1 MNSYTLS
8 LSTTTAALTS
18 TGQNMNLFDVT
29 ELNLDIVNI
38 YHQIFPYYISIDWGD
53 GSDLFEPEI
62 RTFRDY
68 KKDSIIDEITKGIAP
83 VFLTTTYKH
92 TYKPS
97 ATSLVKSINLK
108 IGIQYI
114 TGEITELDYPIKIRT
129 EGFYENIGD
138 LELVDVN
145 LLDDVNYSSN
155 FVFRSKV
162 DNYIMELN
170 NSPGTDSETSFV
182 INNVGKNYEK
192 ANDESENV
200 VEDREAGIIKI
211 ISES

>member
-1 MNSYTLS
+1 MNSYNLS

-18 TGQNMNLFDVT
+18 TGHNIDLFDVT

-38 YHQIFPYYISIDWGD
+38 YHQVFPYYISVNWGD

-62 RTFRDY
+62 KTFRDY
-68 KKDSIIDEITKGIAP
+68 RKDSIIDEITKGIAP
-83 VFLTTTYKH
+83 VFLATTYKH
-92 TYKPS
+92 IFKPS
-97 ATSLVKSINLK
+97 ATSLVKSVNLK
-108 IGIQYI
+108 IGCQYI
-114 TGEITELDYPIKIRT
+114 TGEITELTYPINIRT
-129 EGFYENIGD
+129 EGFYESIGD
-138 LELVDVN
+138 LELIDVN

-170 NSPGTDSETSFV
+170 NSPETDSETSFV
-182 INNVGKNYEK
+182 INNVGNNYEK
-192 ANDESENV
+192 ANDKNENV

>member
-1 MNSYTLS
+1 MNTYTLNVGS
-8 LSTTTAALTS
+8 GSG
-18 TGQNMNLFDVT
+18 TGHTIDLFDIT
-29 ELNLDIVNI
+29 ELNLDISNI
-38 YHQIFPYYISIDWGD
+38 PTRPFPFYIVVDWGD
-53 GSDLFEPEI
+53 GSDLFKPEM

-68 KKDSIIDEITKGIAP
+68 TKDSIIDEITKGLDP
-83 VFLTTTYKH
+83 PFLTTTYKH
-92 TYKPS
+92 IYKPS
-97 ATSLVKSINLK
+97 ATALVQSIRLK
-108 IGIQYI
+108 IGAQY
-114 TGEITELDYPIKIRT
+114 LDGRIREWIYCIKIRT
-129 EGFYENIGD
+129 QGFYENIGD

-170 NSPGTDSETSFV
+170 NSPETDSETSFV
-182 INNVGKNYEK
+182 INNVGKNYKK

>member
-38 YHQIFPYYISIDWGD
+38 YHQVFPYYVSIDWGD

-68 KKDSIIDEITKGIAP
+68 RKDSIIDEITKGLAP

-92 TYKPS
+92 IYKPS
-97 ATSLVKSINLK
+97 ATSLVKSIDLK

-114 TGEITELDYPIKIRT
+114 TGEITELNYPIKIRT

-192 ANDESENV
+192 ANDENENV
-200 VEDREAGIIKI
+200 VENREAGIIKI
-211 ISES
+211 ISE

>member
-1 MNSYTLS
+1 MKSYNLVVEDDAGTRRTTLD
-8 LSTTTAALTS
+8 
-18 TGQNMNLFDVT
+18 LFDIT
-29 ELNLDIVNI
+29 EVSLDISSI
-38 YHQIFPYYISIDWGD
+38 PRHMGFPFYIVIDWGD
-53 GSDLFEPEI
+53 GSDLFKPEM
-62 RTFRDY
+62 RTFRNY
-68 KKDSIIDEITKGIAP
+68 KKDSIIDEITKGLDP
-83 VFLTTTYKH
+83 PFLTTTYKH
-92 TYKPS
+92 IYKPS
-97 ATSLVKSINLK
+97 ATALVQSINLK
-108 IGIQYI
+108 IGVQYI
-114 TGEITELDYPIKIRT
+114 TGPVLLWDFPIKIRT

-182 INNVGKNYEK
+182 INNVGKNYKK

-211 ISES
+211 ISE